1 MTTSSKGAMR
11 ARAGFTLIEL
21 LVALVL
27 LSLIMAISL
36 GSLRAQAQGF
46 RKNGEQNDILMNL
59 RFAMT
64 QVDQVV
70 RTVGSGAVPRQPMLI
85 YGDENLLVI
94 NTNYASDIE
103 DGTAVNVTPDLPA
116 GSNTSLRISAPVTL
130 PGTAISYP
138 TVNYNNTNGTPSRA
152 ETIMFF
158 FRPDSTT
165 ADANDFVLFEQVNTG
180 PPELVARNL
189 KRVAGRDFFEYFTQN
204 VASGVTTIQQ
214 VTRVRTPGLP
224 LRHTEPQHGSP
235 ADIGASA
242 LTDSIRTVRLTIAA
256 TNGQAGAA
264 ERQVQGS
271 VGIRLANNGLVQLQ
285 TCGDDPI
292 LTTNL
297 TTTPNNPGDP
307 PAVTLQW
314 NASADETA
322 GERDIAQY
330 NIYYRLQ
337 GATEWSIF
345 AVVPP
350 AGQPSYEVVQG
361 SGLLQGQTYQYAVA
375 AQDCSPR
382 ESALRLSAATIVN

>member
-1 MTTSSKGAMR
+1 
-11 ARAGFTLIEL
+11 
-21 LVALVL
+21 
-27 LSLIMAISL
+27 
-36 GSLRAQAQGF
+36 
-46 RKNGEQNDILMNL
+46 
-59 RFAMT
+59 
-64 QVDQVV
+64 VDQVV
-70 RTVGSGAVPRQPMLI
+70 RTVGSGAVPRQPMLV

-116 GSNTSLRISAPVTL
+116 ASNTSLRLSAPVTL